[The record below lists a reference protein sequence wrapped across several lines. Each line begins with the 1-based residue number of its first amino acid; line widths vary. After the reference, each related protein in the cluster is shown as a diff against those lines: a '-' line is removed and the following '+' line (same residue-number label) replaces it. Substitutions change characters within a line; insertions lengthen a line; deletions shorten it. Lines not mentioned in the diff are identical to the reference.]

1 MKLGN
6 YTLVKGTDYTVTY
19 NNNQNETT
27 KAEINVTGTGN
38 FTGTKTYYFEIT
50 RNRTDINDSSIKVSA
65 SDLEYDGGKEVTPVI
80 TVTQNGKL
88 LAEGESYDVA
98 VTNKTNGYEAG
109 SVITVK
115 LTGKDAFAGTREAT
129 FKITALQ
136 EP

>member
-1 MKLGN
+1 MASGDFTIEKATIDSCTAEYSGKMMWNNGQAITPEITLKLGN

-65 SDLEYDGGKEVTPVI
+65 SERKASGRRRIL
-80 TVTQNGKL
+80 
-88 LAEGESYDVA
+88 
-98 VTNKTNGYEAG
+98 
-109 SVITVK
+109 
-115 LTGKDAFAGTREAT
+115 
-129 FKITALQ
+129 
-136 EP
+136 